1 MRYRTIT
8 IMFLLL
14 LLTPILVYS
23 AEIIT
28 DIDIRNIVIQE
39 NRQTRAEIKGY
50 FDTKAD
56 KLLEVITRDGQ
67 KLLNDNFVTL
77 DNMIHKLATE
87 MLIRLVIGLIT
98 AILLAQII
106 WYLIKSQIE
115 KIKRRKRKPII
126 K

>member
-1 MRYRTIT
+1 MNKTIT
-8 IMFLLL
+8 IIFLLL
-14 LLTPILVYS
+14 ILTPLIVQS
-23 AEIIT
+23 AETT

-39 NRQTRAEIKGY
+39 NRQTRAEIKEY
-50 FDTKAD
+50 FDKKAD
-56 KLLEVITRDGQ
+56 KVFEAIKKDGQ
-67 KLLNDNFVTL
+67 KFLDENFQAF

-106 WYLIKSQIE
+106 WYLIKNAFE
-115 KIKRRKRKPII
+115 KIKRRKRKLVE